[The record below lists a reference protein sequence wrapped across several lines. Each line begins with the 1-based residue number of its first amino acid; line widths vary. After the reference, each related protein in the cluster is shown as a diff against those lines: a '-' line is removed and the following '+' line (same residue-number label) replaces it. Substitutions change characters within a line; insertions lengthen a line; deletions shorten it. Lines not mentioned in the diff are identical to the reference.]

1 MKKIL
6 IADEDSVAR
15 GTLTRV
21 LTPSSDQFEVMAA
34 GNEDEALTILSRHKI
49 NLFITDLHIAGADGF
64 KFLSFIR
71 RNYSEMPVFVMTAFG
86 TPEVKNKVENVDK
99 CRYFE
104 KPLNVKLL
112 TKSILEEL
120 ESVSED
126 PADRISLPSF
136 LRQIATEIKT
146 CTLVIQSADK
156 KGELFFLDGDL
167 ISAKTDDLRNQEAA
181 YEIISWKKSNIEI
194 HNAVPQT
201 PKVIHEPLVD
211 VLMEGL
217 RRREVKD
224 RNRDREKERSREVRK
239 AGLNKKTNAPEKQ
252 DEPDATG
259 NSFYSEHYAR
269 TQDFIK
275 KIDEIQLSEL
285 TSATEESETEIDT
298 EEELF
303 SKEATPAYV
312 APLSRILKKLPGI
325 MEYGIFS
332 KNDYRYAGSSTSGSF
347 EQINPAVCHELA
359 QSLETQVKRGH
370 FQHLIIREKE
380 NRYVLFCFGSTWIII
395 AVTPDFKVNRFM
407 NKLKKRNSKE
417 KANHGLIGQQP

>member
-15 GTLTRV
+15 GMLTRV
-21 LTPSSDQFEVMAA
+21 LTPNSDQFEVMAA

-49 NLFITDLHIAGADGF
+49 NLFITDLHISGADGF

-71 RNYSEMPVFVMTAFG
+71 RSYKDMPVFVMTAFG
-86 TPEVKNKVENVDK
+86 TPEVKNKVENVEK

-104 KPLNVKLL
+104 KPLHIKVL

-126 PADRISLPSF
+126 PSGRISLPSF

-156 KGELFFLDGDL
+156 KGELFFLNGDL
-167 ISAKTDDLRNQEAA
+167 ISAKTDDLRNKEAA

-201 PKVIHEPLVD
+201 PKVIDEPLAD

-217 RRREVKD
+217 RRSEEKD
-224 RNRDREKERSREVRK
+224 RNRDREKERSREVGK
-239 AGLNKKTNAPEKQ
+239 AGLNKKTDAPEKQ
-252 DEPDATG
+252 DEPDADKDP
-259 NSFYSEHYAR
+259 FYSEHYAS

-275 KIDEIQLSEL
+275 KIDEVQISAL
-285 TSATEESETEIDT
+285 TSEAEKSETDT
-298 EEELF
+298 KEELF
-303 SKEATPAYV
+303 SKEATPSYV
-312 APLSRILKKLPGI
+312 APLSRILKKMPGI
-325 MEYGIFS
+325 VEYGIFS
-332 KNDYRYAGSSTSGSF
+332 KNDYRYAGDSTSGSF
-347 EQINPAVCHELA
+347 EQINPAFCHELA

-380 NRYVLFCFGSTWIII
+380 NRYVLFYFGSTWIII

-407 NKLKKRNSKE
+407 NKLKKKNSKA
-417 KANHGLIGQQP
+417 KANHGLI